1 MAKTSMILRDVKRKK
16 IAKQY
21 EEKRESLRA
30 ASKDESLDYDAKWEV
45 MIALQKLP
53 REVGRAVYCRLSS
66 KSRQRNRCALTGRP
80 HGYFRK
86 FGLSRNRLREIA
98 MRGEAPGVTKASW

>member
-1 MAKTSMILRDVKRKK
+1 MAKKAMVLRNVKRSKLATK
-16 IAKQY
+16 L
-21 EEKRESLRA
+21 ESRRDALRA
-30 ASKDESLDYDAKWEV
+30 ACKDDSLDYDAKWDA

-53 REVGRAVYCRLSS
+53 RDSSRARY
-66 KSRQRNRCALTGRP
+66 RNRCGLTGRP

-98 MRGEAPGVTKASW
+98 MRGEAPGVTKGSW

>member
-16 IAKQY
+16 LEKQY
-21 EEKRESLRA
+21 QEKCESLRD
-30 ASKDESLDYDAKWEV
+30 ASKDEGLEYDAKWDA
-45 MIALQKLP
+45 MIAMQKLP
-53 REVGRAVYCRLSS
+53 RDSS

-86 FGLSRNRLREIA
+86 FGLSRNRLREIV

>member
-21 EEKRESLRA
+21 EEKRESLRV
-30 ASKDESLDYDAKWEV
+30 ASKDENLDYDAKWEV
-45 MIALQKLP
+45 MIAMQKLP
-53 REVGRAVYCRLSS
+53 RDSS

>member
-21 EEKRESLRA
+21 EEKRESLRT
-30 ASKDESLDYDAKWEV
+30 ASKDANLDYDAKWEV

-53 REVGRAVYCRLSS
+53 RDSS